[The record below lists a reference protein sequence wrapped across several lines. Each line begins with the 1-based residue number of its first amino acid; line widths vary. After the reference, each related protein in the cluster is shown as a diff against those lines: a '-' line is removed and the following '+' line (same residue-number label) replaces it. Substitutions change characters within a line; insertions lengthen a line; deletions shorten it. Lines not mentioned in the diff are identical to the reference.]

1 MLCTPFSVIIN
12 NSLKCGVFPG
22 DAKTASFT
30 LIDKV
35 SQVKMVETLKALSI
49 PVWNTLFGI
58 YSKGLKKNL
67 IQRKQLGGTFRTLF
81 ILYHKTLLKNPTQRN
96 TKSFEKPNK
105 KKEKSI
111 EGAFGSVRTSE
122 KTHCFQSPSVGE
134 TRIN

>member
-67 IQRKQLGGTFRTLF
+67 IQRKQLGGTLRTLF
-81 ILYHKTLLKNPTQRN
+81 ILYHKTLLKTQHKEIQSLL
-96 TKSFEKPNK
+96 KSLIKRK
-105 KKEKSI
+105 RR
-111 EGAFGSVRTSE
+111 V
-122 KTHCFQSPSVGE
+122 
-134 TRIN
+134 